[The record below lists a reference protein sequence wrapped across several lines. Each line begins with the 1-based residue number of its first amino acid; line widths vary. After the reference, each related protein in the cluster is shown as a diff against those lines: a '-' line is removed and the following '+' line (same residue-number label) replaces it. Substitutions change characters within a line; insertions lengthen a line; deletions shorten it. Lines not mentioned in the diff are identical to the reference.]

1 MRRYKEKYLIDENLL
16 KEGYFAN
23 INNDPVLLYHKNL
36 KNLNEDS
43 KYKKECPFC
52 EYGILLVMRKL
63 ETFEIQESDVCTI
76 CCQKVKYIDYKEID
90 LY

>member
-1 MRRYKEKYLIDENLL
+1 MKRYKEKYLIDESLL
-16 KEGYFAN
+16 REGFGVN

-36 KNLNEDS
+36 KNLNEES

-52 EYGILLVMRKL
+52 EDGMLSVIRKW
-63 ETFEIQESDVCTI
+63 ETFEIQESDACTR